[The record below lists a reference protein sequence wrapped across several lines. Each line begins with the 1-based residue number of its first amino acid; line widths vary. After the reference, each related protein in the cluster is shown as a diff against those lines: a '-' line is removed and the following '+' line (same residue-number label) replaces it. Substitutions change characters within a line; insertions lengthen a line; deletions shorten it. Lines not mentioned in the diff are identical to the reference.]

1 MGTLAQQG
9 SQRPEEDGIA
19 GLVRRLRRK
28 AIADDIATHAS
39 ALTFTAFLS
48 IFPLVLLAASVVGFR
63 LEDRGMA
70 SIERLVRTIPGL
82 NQLVESQAQAIVDGR
97 YTAGIV
103 GIVGL
108 LWAASALSNRARRA
122 LGVIFERREALVRRR
137 LVALGTTLAL
147 GTLLLAGVTAA
158 GVLTSLAH
166 DRGASIGWVVG
177 QVGVVALLVGF
188 FLVCYRMLVPGGR
201 PFLDLLPGAIAC
213 ALGWTVL
220 EGVGSWFVGRQVAQW
235 SVIYGTIATVFGV
248 LLFLRIAAWIFLVGA
263 ELSVTLRPDRPGP
276 DRLPPDRS

>member
-9 SQRPEEDGIA
+9 SPRPDEPGIA
-19 GLVRRLRRK
+19 GLARRLRRK
-28 AIADDIATHAS
+28 AVADDIATHAS

-63 LEDRGMA
+63 LEDRGME
-70 SIERLVRTIPGL
+70 SIERLVGTVPGL
-82 NQLVESQAQAIVDGR
+82 NQLVEGQAQAIVNGR
-97 YTAGIV
+97 YTAGVV

-108 LWAASALSNRARRA
+108 IWAASALSNRARRA
-122 LGVIFERREALVRRR
+122 LGVVFERREALVHRRV
-137 LVALGTTLAL
+137 VALGITIVL
-147 GTLLLAGVTAA
+147 GSLLLLGVTVA
-158 GVLTSLAH
+158 GALTSLAH
-166 DRGASIGWVVG
+166 DRGASFGWVIG
-177 QVGVVALLVGF
+177 QLGMVVLLIGF

-201 PFLDLLPGAIAC
+201 PVRDLLPGAIVC

-248 LLFLRIAAWIFLVGA
+248 LLFLRIAAWIFLAGA
-263 ELSVTLRPDRPGP
+263 ELSATLRPDRP
-276 DRLPPDRS
+276 

>member
-1 MGTLAQQG
+1 VDGNPSAAG
-9 SQRPEEDGIA
+9 SQRPDEHGIV

-28 AIADDIATHAS
+28 TIADDVATHAS

-82 NQLVESQAQAIVDGR
+82 DQLVESQAQAIVNGR

-137 LVALGTTLAL
+137 IVALGTTLAL
-147 GTLLLAGVTAA
+147 GTLLLAG
-158 GVLTSLAH
+158 
-166 DRGASIGWVVG
+166 
-177 QVGVVALLVGF
+177 
-188 FLVCYRMLVPGGR
+188 
-201 PFLDLLPGAIAC
+201 
-213 ALGWTVL
+213 
-220 EGVGSWFVGRQVAQW
+220 
-235 SVIYGTIATVFGV
+235 
-248 LLFLRIAAWIFLVGA
+248 
-263 ELSVTLRPDRPGP
+263 
-276 DRLPPDRS
+276 